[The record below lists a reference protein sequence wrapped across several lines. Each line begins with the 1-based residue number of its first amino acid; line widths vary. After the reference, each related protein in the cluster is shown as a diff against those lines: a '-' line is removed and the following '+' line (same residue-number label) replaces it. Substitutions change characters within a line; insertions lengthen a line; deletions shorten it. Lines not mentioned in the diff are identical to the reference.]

1 MVIDPMIFFSRL
13 VVLMQRHDGITRF
26 FAYEFAVVPMP
37 CSKTMC
43 KLSKSALAKAL
54 DQRKTKDASKPDAS
68 FSIESENEFGKDKE
82 NDSDVEQNIFEILE
96 DTGINKKG
104 TTSDTSNINY
114 IVDGGYL
121 LHSSMR

>member
-68 FSIESENEFGKDKE
+68 FSIESENELARIKKT
-82 NDSDVEQNIFEILE
+82 IL
-96 DTGINKKG
+96 
-104 TTSDTSNINY
+104 
-114 IVDGGYL
+114 
-121 LHSSMR
+121 M